1 MMAYSKTFLWTFGGG
16 KSNIHARLLEPRII
30 EIWLKKDKWLWKK
43 PAKNGPVT
51 RQELPTEVAG
61 GGAPG

>member
-16 KSNIHARLLEPRII
+16 KGKIHARPLEPRRI
-30 EIWLKKDKWLWKK
+30 ETWLKKDKWLWKK

-51 RQELPTEVAG
+51 RQELPAEVAG